1 MNLFNDAYAQI
12 ANDKAT
18 GNSEMNPVKNFIL
31 GRCRAE
37 TEPLFNASE
46 DEYGSK

>member
-1 MNLFNDAYAQI
+1 MVWYWKIMNLFNDAYAQI

-31 GRCRAE
+31 GRCRAG
-37 TEPLFNASE
+37 
-46 DEYGSK
+46 D